1 MHGTLTEISF
11 GSYHPECRHFARAD
25 GSVGW
30 IAESIDLATYRGLAP
45 RAKNETAD
53 Y

>member
-1 MHGTLTEISF
+1 MSF
-11 GSYHPECRHFARAD
+11 GIYRPGGGHFARAD

-30 IAESIDLATYRGLAP
+30 IAESIDLATYRGLATQ
-45 RAKNETAD
+45 AKNETAD